1 MEILFITIGGAI
13 LGAIA
18 RYTLPGRLSSGAVV
32 LPAAGAA
39 ISAVVWVVLTWF
51 GLKWDGGWIWVLSL
65 LITGLAVAALALWLP
80 RHRAVADEK
89 RLQELLTTN

>member
-51 GLKWDGGWIWVLSL
+51 GMKWDGGWIWVLSL

-89 RLQELLTTN
+89 RLQDLLTTN